1 MDSVVLTKLIFIPI
15 RSKRQNDRKYTF
27 AQTSGT
33 DRNVEDTVLFYDG
46 YNEDNI
52 IIIM

>member
-1 MDSVVLTKLIFIPI
+1 MDFVGLTKLTFILN
-15 RSKRQNDRKYTF
+15 RSKRQKDRKYTF

-33 DRNVEDTVLFYDG
+33 DREVEDIVLFYDG